1 MDSFLFRT
9 PPFFFCRKIIFVAWC
24 GITIITHEF
33 LVWLLPPSRRLECSL
48 PAEDRNVSNSVLH
61 TGEMKAEFVRILPH
75 VQSFFSG
82 FPRDL
87 YH

>member
-1 MDSFLFRT
+1 MLLLYL
-9 PPFFFCRKIIFVAWC
+9 
-24 GITIITHEF
+24 
-33 LVWLLPPSRRLECSL
+33 LVTLLPSL
-48 PAEDRNVSNSVLH
+48 FARNYNYYFTLLLAPRFTSVSNSVLY
-61 TGEMKAEFVRILPH
+61 TGEMKAEFVRILSH